1 MRFRLAPVDTS
12 FSFPDPV
19 FPELKV
25 ADVYDATIDFLQLL
39 AQGAVGWEVPLISGM
54 SEREIRQ
61 VQLIDALRSAK
72 LVDGRRLQLA
82 AKHRFNA
89 KSLMKIGG
97 LSDAGAQSPR
107 ETFLRLILRDVAPW
121 ESQVEV
127 FSSSGR
133 SLSTADLTLQDLLV
147 GIFYDGEHHLR
158 RSQRDYDSQVWAI
171 LNQMGWRVLRVTN
184 GMLDDPQWIVAHV
197 TQLVAEARA
206 EQITRVS
213 RAVNRPRMSR

>member
-12 FSFPDPV
+12 FSFPDPA

-39 AQGAVGWEVPLISGM
+39 AQGA
-54 SEREIRQ
+54 
-61 VQLIDALRSAK
+61 
-72 LVDGRRLQLA
+72 
-82 AKHRFNA
+82 
-89 KSLMKIGG
+89 
-97 LSDAGAQSPR
+97 
-107 ETFLRLILRDVAPW
+107 
-121 ESQVEV
+121 
-127 FSSSGR
+127 
-133 SLSTADLTLQDLLV
+133 V